1 MAFITNLLLSSL
13 HAFIGTN
20 PVGFKCYFV
29 SASSKRLSDQP
40 SFEKRRIH
48 KFLLRCDDLPDFRNR
63 AAMCPNVLDGRNVL
77 GVQRE
82 VAKKNGAR
90 YWVRTSDPHRLK
102 RQKSIGLRVMV
113 LQFRSRCVRLCQF
126 KTSFTLICHLPRIPQ
141 SAALWSGFRI

>member
-48 KFLLRCDDLPDFRNR
+48 KFLLRCDGLPDFRNR

-126 KTSFTLICHLPRIPQ
+126 
-141 SAALWSGFRI
+141 